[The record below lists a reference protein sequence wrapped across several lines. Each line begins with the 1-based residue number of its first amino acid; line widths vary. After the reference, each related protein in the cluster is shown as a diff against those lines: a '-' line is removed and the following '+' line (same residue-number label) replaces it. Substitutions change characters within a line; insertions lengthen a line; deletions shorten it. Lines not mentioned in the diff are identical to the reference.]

1 MIKIIAHITKVII
14 TVITAL
20 LLSSCVFSDKNGN
33 HGIFSEKVSGTGN
46 VVKQDRNI
54 SQSFTYISASNNLEV
69 ILEQSNQ
76 TSVTVEADEN
86 LQEHIKT
93 EVENN
98 ELKIY
103 ADANIRNADAKKIV
117 VRTPHIKGISAFSG
131 ASVTNSTLLK
141 AETLNLSSSSG
152 SSLNV
157 TIDANNATCETS
169 SGSTITVHGNTIQLT
184 TDSSSGSSLNAK
196 GLTAKNV
203 TAEASSGSNT
213 SVNPQESLEAN
224 ASSGGSI
231 QYINT
236 PKRLDKDTSS
246 GGSVYKG

>member
-1 MIKIIAHITKVII
+1 MIKIIVHVTKIII

-20 LLSSCVFSDKNGN
+20 LFSSCVFSDKNG
-33 HGIFSEKVSGTGN
+33 GSIFSEKVSGTGN

-54 SQSFTYISASNNLEV
+54 NQSFTYISVSNNLEV

-103 ADANIRNADAKKIV
+103 ADANIRNAEAKKIV
-117 VRTPHIKGISAFSG
+117 VRTPQIKGISTFSG

-169 SGSTITVHGNTIQLT
+169 SGSTITVHGNTVQLT

-213 SVNPQESLEAN
+213 SVNPQESLEAD